1 MLAKRCQSQCCK
13 LEMLSAKRDA
23 DDGDAKDDSEHQM
36 CHTNP
41 NASQEYPEDVHDD
54 TEASSGLWGSL
65 NSLSKRA
72 ESQEAELQ
80 GLDAE
85 GDTNDGNHHSQ
96 TGNDILNGS
105 DDTTQEQPK
114 YIHQY
119 AHLSLIKS

>member
-1 MLAKRCQSQCCK
+1 
-13 LEMLSAKRDA
+13 MLSAKRYT

-41 NASQEYPEDVHDD
+41 NTSQEYPKDVHDD
-54 TEASSGLWGSL
+54 AEASSGLWSGFDTL
-65 NSLSKRA
+65 PERA

-85 GDTNDGNHHSQ
+85 RDTDDGNHHSQ
-96 TGNDILNGS
+96 TGYDILNGS
-105 DDTTQEQPK
+105 DDTTQKQPK